1 MKRSRKVNVF
11 KVIILFL
18 FTLFVI
24 LFVINETTL
33 FKNDKTHTFDEAF
46 DKQVQGDALHTK
58 SKGNRFINA
67 SEQDVKAAM
76 TVDRKDS
83 DLMYMDLSEPI
94 QMSEDEV
101 NEMLKGKGILE
112 GHGKAFLEAQK
123 ENDVNVIYLVSHAQL
138 ETGEGQSALARG
150 LRKGDARYYNFFG
163 IGAFDRQA
171 VKTGAS
177 YAEKAGWTSPDKA
190 IKGGAS
196 FVRNQYFENGQLN
209 LYQMR
214 WNPQNPATNQYA
226 SDIDWPSKIAERM
239 EAYYKK
245 YGIKKDDIRK
255 DFYKKR

>member
-1 MKRSRKVNVF
+1 MKRLRKV
-11 KVIILFL
+11 KPLKAIIIVLFA
-18 FTLFVI
+18 LFVI
-24 LFVINETTL
+24 LFVVNETAL

-46 DKQVQGDALHTK
+46 AKQMQGDALHTK
-58 SKGNRFINA
+58 SKGNQFVNA
-67 SEQDVKAAM
+67 SEQDVKGAM

-94 QMSEDEV
+94 EMSEDEV
-101 NEMLKGKGILE
+101 NDMLKGKGILE

-138 ETGEGQSALARG
+138 ETGEGRSALAKG

-163 IGAFDRQA
+163 IGAFDREA

-177 YAEKAGWTSPDKA
+177 YAQKAGWTSPDKA

-196 FVRNQYFENGQLN
+196 FVRTQYFENGQLN

-214 WNPQNPATNQYA
+214 WNPQSPATNQYA
-226 SDIDWPSKIAERM
+226 SDIDWPAKIAERM
-239 EAYYKK
+239 EAYYQK

-255 DFYKKR
+255 DFYKK

>member
-1 MKRSRKVNVF
+1 MNRSRKV
-11 KVIILFL
+11 KPLKAIIIV
-18 FTLFVI
+18 LFV
-24 LFVINETTL
+24 LFVVLFVVNETSL

-46 DKQVQGDALHTK
+46 AKQMQGDALHTK
-58 SKGNRFINA
+58 SKGNQFVNA
-67 SEQDVKAAM
+67 SKQDIKAAM
-76 TVDRKDS
+76 TVDHKDS

-94 QMSEDEV
+94 EMSEDEV
-101 NEMLKGKGILE
+101 NDMLKGNGILE

-138 ETGEGQSALARG
+138 ETGEGRSALAKG

-163 IGAFDRQA
+163 IGAFDRKA

-177 YAEKAGWTSPDKA
+177 YAQKAGWTSPDKA

-196 FVRNQYFENGQLN
+196 FVRTQYFENGQLN

-214 WNPQNPATNQYA
+214 WNPQSPTTNQYA
-226 SDIDWPSKIAERM
+226 SDIDWPAKIAARM
-239 EAYYKK
+239 EVYYQK

-255 DFYKKR
+255 DFYKK